1 MDNRLAMSQQR
12 ALVAKKAKGIL
23 GCIKKSV
30 ASKLREV
37 NKTFY
42 LFSDLI
48 MLTARFQQG
57 VYIRLDTLQST

>member
-1 MDNRLAMSQQR
+1 MAMSQQR